1 MTGFARNGLSASAQ
15 RGRPTRP
22 MPLFVLGINHR
33 TAPIEVRE
41 RVAFDPAGM
50 PAALRA
56 LVNLPDVDEG
66 LIVSTCNRTEL
77 YCAGQQDGAQTALSW
92 LREQHALDE
101 PTLES
106 FYRKNEQSAVRH
118 TFEVACG
125 LDSMVL
131 GEPQILGQVK
141 DAFRAAD
148 EAGALGPVLN
158 RLFQQAFSVA
168 KLVRTDTGLGA
179 SAVSVASA
187 AVSLAGRIFANF
199 DRHTA
204 LFIGAGETIALA
216 ARHLHGR
223 GLSRMIVANRSI
235 ERARLL
241 AREFNGYAVSLDEI
255 EAHLAEADIVI
266 SSTASPHPILTAS
279 MVKAALRARKRRPMF
294 IVDLAVPRDVEPQVQ
309 DLQDAYLY
317 TVDDIEE
324 VTSHNMRLREEAA
337 KQASTI
343 VESEVSR
350 FERNLR
356 MLDVGPLIKELRA
369 HAGEISE
376 QALSNAQRQLA
387 AGNDPQAVLT
397 TLANALT
404 NKLLHQPTTRL
415 REAGA
420 EHDEHILQAARELFA
435 LRDPE

>member
-1 MTGFARNGLSASAQ
+1 
-15 RGRPTRP
+15 

-41 RVAFDPAGM
+41 RVAFDPASM
-50 PAALRA
+50 PQALRA
-56 LVNLPDVDEG
+56 LVSLPDVDEG

-77 YCAGQQDGAQTALSW
+77 YCAGPRDGVQTALSW
-92 LREQHALDE
+92 LSEQHALDE
-101 PTLES
+101 STLQS

-118 TFEVACG
+118 AFEVACG

-141 DAFRAAD
+141 DAFRVAG

-187 AVSLAGRIFANF
+187 AVSLAGRIFSSF

-204 LFIGAGETIALA
+204 LFIGAGETVALA

-255 EAHLAEADIVI
+255 DAHLAEADIVI
-266 SSTASPHPILTAS
+266 SSTASPNPILTAP
-279 MVKAALRARKRRPMF
+279 MVKAALHARKRRPMF
-294 IVDLAVPRDVEPQVQ
+294 IVDLAVPRDVDAQVQ

-324 VTSHNMRLREEAA
+324 VTSQNMRLREEAA

-343 VESEVSR
+343 VEAEVDR
-350 FERNLR
+350 FERSLR
-356 MLDVGPLIKELRA
+356 MLDVGPLIKDLRE
-369 HAGEISE
+369 HAGQISE
-376 QALSNAQRQLA
+376 QALANAQRQLA
-387 AGNDPQAVLT
+387 AGKDPQTVLS
-397 TLANALT
+397 TLAGALT
-404 NKLLHQPTTRL
+404 NKLLHHPTTRL

-420 EHDEHILQAARELFA
+420 EHDKQILHAARELFA